1 MASLLACFKC
11 RLEIRVKQ
19 QKVESIDVTNHIN
32 DLQEYMDDL
41 SSRNKISTNVTNDSV
56 SEAVMPIN
64 AGIVCPNLSPAIP
77 TCTNG
82 FELDLTPPPPPYPS
96 YNEILNDAQQR
107 LNGIILQL
115 FRHQEI
121 VQHMMLYS
129 KGPKSVTWRCTSRS
143 KKIGCLAKVR
153 QLKRDG
159 PAQASDF
166 TFLPHSEENP
176 HNHPPNIKTAE
187 VIDVRNEAKKE
198 GLVHKFKPAKKI
210 CEERILKLQGSVP
223 ADSLP
228 NLLNCVRQ
236 VNRCRESAR
245 PPAPAKDNPFF
256 TIDLSGFPP
265 NFYLG
270 AVEVELVGVL
280 CRHLLFATPLQL
292 RHLANIKLWMGDGTF
307 DIIALPFKQLW
318 SIHDYEKALWKAVA
332 RVFPEV
338 QHWGCSFHQIQAEMR
353 RLKDKENLSVAY
365 QTDPEIRRVV
375 QLTLCLCYLHHSEIR
390 QKKIGLEKTPT
401 GKPRNGLS
409 TTERRGQTTRRREQ
423 EKLLLAEDLVSYGNL
438 NKNQCAAQKLKDER
452 LSAEWGEYEKWRVLI

>member
-1 MASLLACFKC
+1 MTTLHAAPFTAGSLN
-11 RLEIRVKQ
+11 
-19 QKVESIDVTNHIN
+19 KVSGTEATPVAANN
-32 DLQEYMDDL
+32 FNLQEYMDDL

-82 FELDLTPPPPPYPS
+82 FIPDSADISFPPPPPPLSPS
-96 YNEILNDAQQR
+96 HLAFD
-107 LNGIILQL
+107 LG
-115 FRHQEI
+115 
-121 VQHMMLYS
+121 YS

-176 HNHPPNIKTAE
+176 HNHPPNIETAE

-270 AVEVELVGVL
+270 AVEVELVG
-280 CRHLLFATPLQL
+280 
-292 RHLANIKLWMGDGTF
+292 
-307 DIIALPFKQLW
+307 
-318 SIHDYEKALWKAVA
+318 ALWKAVA

-438 NKNQCAAQKLKDER
+438 NKNQCAAQKLKHER